1 MNGRTER
8 TPEKE
13 AMFLAAL
20 SETANV
26 TASAKRAG
34 LARTTVYEW
43 RADNEQFKARWDAA
57 VELGT
62 DALEDEAMRRAKDGV
77 TEPVHYKG
85 ERVDEIQKYS
95 DTLTIFLLKGRRPEK
110 YRERFEHT
118 GANGGPLLV
127 SWLNP
132 EGS

>member
-1 MNGRTER
+1 MNGRSER
-8 TPEKE
+8 TPKK
-13 AMFLAAL
+13 AQAFLNAL

-26 TASAKRAG
+26 TASARRAG

-43 RADNEQFKARWDAA
+43 RTDDSEFKARWDAA
-57 VELGT
+57 IELGT

-77 TEPVHYKG
+77 DEPVHYKG
-85 ERVDEIQKYS
+85 ERVDTITKYS

-127 SWLNP
+127 SWLSP